1 MSRAQ
6 QSIATEQPLLWRVPQ
21 VTPGPSSLQ
30 RTDSE
35 KKRSFTANPRN
46 TLQLSIRQPIAA
58 FSVQRDYLKPLLRV
72 IRSFLRI
79 NRYRLIRI
87 AVLSVVSSLCTAGG
101 FLLLI
106 PLTRYVTNSLDRLSI
121 GDVEVPITPVSI
133 SVLMGLIVGFVF
145 AGIRINYVFHL
156 RTLDVMRATIV
167 EAAARGLEALQYKF
181 ADRFALR
188 PVRRITTNLAFS
200 CGNVM
205 RQFSSALSDLVTI
218 PVYLVILLWLNPLV
232 TLLMLLLLLVSGG
245 FIMLTMNKVT
255 KAVKDRKLIATGRK
269 QEQKD
274 FMASLEQAPMADVD
288 LRKRIYQLYETG
300 YMGEAMRNKLGIRRE
315 KRRGPLF
322 AEYLFPLSLIIIPGI
337 VFATGDIRSE
347 APRLVPYLFLLRNF
361 LGLFKG
367 IMSNL
372 VTMGKFHPGIECYHR
387 LVTEE
392 VYPDCLSPGQID
404 EGDDDDDD

>member
-1 MSRAQ
+1 M
-6 QSIATEQPLLWRVPQ
+6 
-21 VTPGPSSLQ
+21 
-30 RTDSE
+30 
-35 KKRSFTANPRN
+35 F
-46 TLQLSIRQPIAA
+46 IRQPLAA
-58 FSVQRDYLKPLLRV
+58 LSVQRDYMKPLLRV

-79 NRYRLIRI
+79 NRLRLFRI
-87 AVLSVVSSLCTAGG
+87 GALSVVSSLCTAGG

-106 PLTRYVTNSLDRLSI
+106 PLTRYVTNALETLSI
-121 GDVEVPITPVSI
+121 RGLEIPITPVSI

-145 AGIRINYVFHL
+145 TGIQINYLFHL

-167 EAAARGLEALQYKF
+167 EAAARGLEALQTKF
-181 ADRFALR
+181 PDRFALR
-188 PVRRITTNLAFS
+188 PIRRITTNLAFS

-205 RQFSSALSDLVTI
+205 RQFSTAFSDLVTI
-218 PVYLVILLWLNPLV
+218 PVYLTILLWLNPLL
-232 TLLMLLLLLVSGG
+232 TLIILLLLVISGG

-255 KAVKDRKLIATGRK
+255 QAVKDRQLIASGRK

-274 FMASLEQAPMADVD
+274 FLASLENAPVADTD

-367 IMSNL
+367 LMSNL
-372 VTMGKFHPGIECYHR
+372 VTMGKFYPGIECYNQ
-387 LVTEE
+387 LTGGKT
-392 VYPDCLSPGQID
+392 YPGCLAPNQQEDDSEDD
-404 EGDDDDDD
+404 EDDD